1 LADKVADSETLQLEA
16 RKAAL
21 LNAIRHD
28 GKAEA
33 GAVIGRLL
41 GAHPELRQKA
51 AEVRV
56 LATRVVD
63 QVNAMSLADQE
74 KVIQE
79 NWPEELAKE
88 KPKSERGLPPLP
100 NVDKYPNIVTRF
112 SPNPDSVLH
121 LGNARAV
128 ILSHDY
134 ARKYNGR
141 FILRYEDTDPRLKKA
156 ALQYYDLIGADL
168 KWLECDWDEEYYQS
182 DRLELYYQYA
192 EELIRKG
199 DAYVCECA
207 SEAFKQLVESGRACP
222 CRALTADEN
231 LTRWKGMLSGEYDEG
246 EVVLRVKTE
255 LDHPNPAVRD
265 WPALRVIDTAEYPH
279 PRVGSK
285 YRVWPLYNMACGV
298 DDHVMRIS
306 HVIRGKEHLTNME
319 RQKYLYKYL
328 GWVYPD
334 AIHYGRL
341 HVVGM
346 DLSKSKMMRALEE
359 GVYKDLS
366 DPRLGTLMALRRR
379 GITPQALRGVVYE
392 VGPRPVDATI
402 SLENLYAANRKIID
416 PTARRFFFIDKPVLV
431 SVSGVKSSRTVKVP
445 SHPEHPE
452 MGTRELTID
461 ARDGTSRLLL
471 SKTDLG
477 ILKPGVVVR
486 LMELFNLKVVRVA
499 PESITAEF
507 HSETHAEARK
517 VNAPLIH
524 WLPEGH
530 NCRATVVM
538 PTAERID
545 GPGEPALTTCH
556 VDEVIQ
562 LVRFGFGRVDAA
574 TQDSIVIYFAH
585 Q

>member
-1 LADKVADSETLQLEA
+1 VTASEALELEA
-16 RKAAL
+16 KKAAL
-21 LNAIRHD
+21 LNAIKHE
-28 GKAEA
+28 GKAEV

-41 GAHPELRQKA
+41 GTHPELRQKA

-56 LATRVVD
+56 LASKVID
-63 QVNAMSLADQE
+63 QVNAMSLVEQE
-74 KVIQE
+74 KVVE
-79 NWPEELAKE
+79 DSWPEELVRE
-88 KPKSERGLPPLP
+88 KSKAERGLPPLP
-100 NVDKYPNIVTRF
+100 NAEKYSKIVTRF

-134 ARKYNGR
+134 ARKYNGT
-141 FILRYEDTDPRLKKA
+141 FILRFEDTDPRLKKA
-156 ALQYYDLIGADL
+156 ALQYYDLIRADL
-168 KWLECDWDEEYYQS
+168 KWLECGWDQEYYQS

-207 SEAFKQLVESGRACP
+207 PETFKQLAESRRACP
-222 CRALTADEN
+222 CRAVTHDDN
-231 LTRWKGMLSGEYDEG
+231 LTRWKGMLGGEYEEG
-246 EVVLRVKTE
+246 EAVLRVKTD

-265 WPALRVIDTAEYPH
+265 WPALRVIDPVKYPH

-298 DDHVMRIS
+298 DDHEMGIS

-328 GWVYPD
+328 GWQYPD

-359 GVYKDLS
+359 GVYSDLS
-366 DPRLGTLMALRRR
+366 DPRLGTLIALRRR

-402 SLENLYAANRKIID
+402 SWENVYAANRKIID
-416 PTARRFFFIDKPVLV
+416 PTARRFFFIDGSVVV
-431 SVSGVKSSRTVKVP
+431 SVSGVENSRTVKVP
-445 SHPEHPE
+445 VHPDHPE
-452 MGTRELTID
+452 MGTREITVA
-461 ARDGTSRLLL
+461 ARDSVCSLLL
-471 SKTDLG
+471 SNGDLG
-477 ILKPGVVVR
+477 ILKPGAVVR
-486 LMELFNLKVVRVA
+486 LMELFNLKVMEAGHDLV
-499 PESITAEF
+499 TAEL
-507 HSETHAEARK
+507 HSETYAEARK
-517 VNAPLIH
+517 LNAPLIH
-524 WLPEGH
+524 WLPQEG
-530 NCRATVVM
+530 NCKATVVM

-545 GPGEPALTTCH
+545 GLGEPALTTCK

-562 LVRFGFGRVDAA
+562 LVRFGFGRVDGN
-574 TQDSIVIYFAH
+574 TQGSVTVYFAH

>member
-1 LADKVADSETLQLEA
+1 LAGEVTASEALELEA
-16 RKAAL
+16 KKAAL
-21 LNAIRHD
+21 LNAIKHE

-41 GAHPELRQKA
+41 GAHPELRQKSS
-51 AEVRV
+51 EVRV
-56 LATRVVD
+56 LVSKVID

-79 NWPEELAKE
+79 SWPEELAKE
-88 KPKSERGLPPLP
+88 KPKAERGLPPLP
-100 NVDKYPNIVTRF
+100 NVDKYSKIVTRF

-134 ARKYNGR
+134 AQKYGGT
-141 FILRYEDTDPRLKKA
+141 FILRFEDTDPRLKKA
-156 ALQYYDLIGADL
+156 ALQYYDLIRADL
-168 KWLECDWDEEYYQS
+168 KWLECAWNEEYYQS

-199 DAYVCECA
+199 GAYVCECA
-207 SEAFKQLVESGRACP
+207 SEDFKQLAESGRACP
-222 CRALTADEN
+222 CRAITADEN
-231 LTRWKGMLSGEYDEG
+231 LTRWKEMLGGEYEEG
-246 EVVLRVKTE
+246 EAVLRVKTE

-265 WPALRVIDTAEYPH
+265 WPALRVIDATKYPH

-298 DDHVMRIS
+298 DDHLMRIS

-328 GWVYPD
+328 GWQYPD

-346 DLSKSKMMRALEE
+346 DLSKSKMMRALDE
-359 GVYKDLS
+359 GIYKDLS
-366 DPRLGTLMALRRR
+366 DPRLGTLIALRRR
-379 GITPQALRGVVYE
+379 GITPQAIRGVVYE

-402 SLENLYAANRKIID
+402 SWENLYAANRKIID
-416 PTARRFFFIDKPVLV
+416 PIARRFFFIDKPVAA
-431 SVSGVKSSRTVKVP
+431 SVSGVKNSRIVKIPV
-445 SHPEHPE
+445 HPDHPE
-452 MGTRELTID
+452 MGTREISVD
-461 ARDGTSRLLL
+461 AKNGICRLLI
-471 SKTDLG
+471 SREDLK
-477 ILKPGVVVR
+477 IMKPGAIVR
-486 LMELFNLKVVRVA
+486 LMELFNLRVTQA
-499 PESITAEF
+499 SPDSVSAEL
-507 HSETHAEARK
+507 HSETYAESRR
-517 VNAPLIH
+517 VRAPLIH
-524 WLPEGH
+524 WLPEQRSCGVM
-530 NCRATVVM
+530 VVM

-545 GPGEPALTTCH
+545 GLGEPALTNCH

-562 LVRFGFGRVDAA
+562 LVRFGFARVDAA
-574 TQDSIVIYFAH
+574 AQDSVAVYFAH

>member
-1 LADKVADSETLQLEA
+1 MTSSEFLELEA

-21 LNAIRHD
+21 LNAIKHE
-28 GKAEA
+28 GKAES

-51 AEVRV
+51 AEVRALV
-56 LATRVVD
+56 TKVID
-63 QVNAMSLADQE
+63 QVNGMSLADQE
-74 KVIQE
+74 KVVKE
-79 NWPEELAKE
+79 SWPDELVKE
-88 KPKSERGLPPLP
+88 KPKAERGLPPLP
-100 NVDKYPNIVTRF
+100 NVEKYPKIVTRF

-134 ARKYNGR
+134 ARKYGGA
-141 FILRYEDTDPRLKKA
+141 FILRFEDTDPRLKKA
-156 ALQYYDLIGADL
+156 ALQYYDLIRGDL
-168 KWLECDWDEEYYQS
+168 KWLECTWEEEYYQS
-182 DRLELYYQYA
+182 DRLGLYYQYA

-199 DAYVCECA
+199 GAYVCECA
-207 SEAFKQLVESGRACP
+207 SETFKQLVESGCACP
-222 CRALTADEN
+222 CRAVTPDGN
-231 LTRWKGMLSGEYDEG
+231 LARWKGMLGGDYEEG
-246 EVVLRVKTE
+246 EAVLRVKTD
-255 LDHPNPAVRD
+255 LDHPNPAIRD
-265 WPALRVIDTAEYPH
+265 WPALRVIDTVKYVH

-298 DDHVMRIS
+298 DDHVMGIS

-328 GWVYPD
+328 GWQYPD

-366 DPRLGTLMALRRR
+366 DPRLGTLIALRRR
-379 GITPQALRGVVYE
+379 GITPQAIRGVVYE

-402 SLENLYAANRKIID
+402 SWENLYAANRKIID
-416 PTARRFFFIDKPVLV
+416 PIARRYFFVDKPIVA
-431 SVSGVKSSRTVKVP
+431 SVSGVKNSRTVKIP
-445 SHPEHPE
+445 AHPDRPE
-452 MGTRELTID
+452 MGSREITVD
-461 ARDGTSRLLL
+461 ARDGICRVFL
-471 SKTDLG
+471 SKSDLD
-477 ILKPGVVVR
+477 ILKQGTVVR
-486 LMELFNLKVVRVA
+486 LMELFNLKVIQASPDSV
-499 PESITAEF
+499 TAEL
-507 HSETHAEARK
+507 HSETYTESRK
-517 VNAPLIH
+517 ANAPLIH
-524 WLPEGH
+524 WLPEQR
-530 NCRATVVM
+530 NCKVTVVM

-545 GPGEPALTTCH
+545 GLGEPALTNCQ

-562 LVRFGFGRVDAA
+562 LVRFGFARVDAA
-574 TQDSIVIYFAH
+574 AQGSVAVYFAH